1 MVTRPVIGIRKTK
14 PEAGNFA
21 IRKVKTRSMKQLF
34 LLSALA
40 VLLAGC
46 AQKSEKTMKQSFEQI
61 FPQGEKLPEQFSAY
75 FIGQAW
81 LAPLT
86 HDATLGCPIANVTF
100 ELAQPLVRSN
110 LGGNSRARLL
120 SGKREAGTRT
130 PPRRHSGNS
139 GRCDPLARRRARQLV
154 RPSGDHGR
162 LRQQPQHLAGT
173 GRRRTICSSDSEVK
187 PADPSMTAARIDVRA
202 ALVSS
207 TPGTPRRAGTP
218 AGSKASGRHR
228 RRTRPTASG
237 R

>member
-1 MVTRPVIGIRKTK
+1 MRSKIRKNDETIFRTNL
-14 PEAGNFA
+14 PARRETPRTIFGLFY
-21 IRKVKTRSMKQLF
+21 RSG
-34 LLSALA
+34 
-40 VLLAGC
+40 LAGTTDTRC
-46 AQKSEKTMKQSFEQI
+46 DARLPDRERDVRTGL
-61 FPQGEKLPEQFSAY
+61 PQQ
-75 FIGQAW
+75 
-81 LAPLT
+81 
-86 HDATLGCPIANVTF
+86 
-100 ELAQPLVRSN
+100 LAQPLGRSN
-110 LGGNSRARLL
+110 LGGNSRGRLVA
-120 SGKREAGTRT
+120 GKREAGTRT